1 MLAKNSQVCRS
12 IMTKRFLLSFV
23 LAAADLLG
31 PFFKMHYS
39 FTGKCN
45 QKAYQE
51 FVFDSKF
58 SRIMKHERVSHE
70 NLGRLIIDF

>member
-1 MLAKNSQVCRS
+1 
-12 IMTKRFLLSFV
+12 MTKRGFFSFPSDD
-23 LAAADLLG
+23 LLLG
-31 PFFKMHYS
+31 PFFKRFYS

-51 FVFDSKF
+51 FVFPKF